1 MSACRMSAVGR
12 GTGRWD
18 EGGNAGCSRGFF
30 LRKVCFFS
38 TRKVGNR
45 IEE

>member
-1 MSACRMSAVGR
+1 MG

-18 EGGNAGCSRGFF
+18 EGGDAGCSRGFF
-30 LRKVCFFS
+30 LRKVCFFFFS